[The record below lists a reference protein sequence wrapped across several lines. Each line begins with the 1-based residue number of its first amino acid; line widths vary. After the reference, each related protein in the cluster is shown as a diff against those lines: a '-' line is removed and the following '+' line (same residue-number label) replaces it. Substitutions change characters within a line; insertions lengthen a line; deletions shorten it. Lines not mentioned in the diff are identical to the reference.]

1 MDPIRS
7 IYQLG
12 SGSPVWAARQSADQI
27 LKMKKPMTL
36 RRKMLSVL
44 APILLLNVLG
54 GTIAYH
60 QFGHLQTTLQTAEL
74 HNEALQDHMAC
85 DMMHDAV
92 RSDVLAALRGASS
105 PAGKVP
111 QEVKKDFAEHI
122 EEFLVKV
129 AANKGRT
136 LNETAVKALKE
147 VEQPLTRYAAS
158 AQAILQTA
166 DEDLKAADGLVPSFH
181 GSFKELEE
189 RMEKVSETLAAETKA
204 TSDRA
209 HQSVDRFR
217 LSLGIAA
224 VTSLALLIVIPV
236 VVAKTLPVPFQVI
249 ADKLS
254 QSSQQAF
261 GSVKELTQ
269 ASRALAGNAE
279 KQAASLE
286 EASAALE
293 QISSMVKRNGES
305 ARSAAS
311 VARQAREVAEAG
323 GQAVETAGVVTR
335 RLSDSSDELRN
346 AMAGVKAASDEIS
359 KIIRNIDE
367 IAFQTNI
374 LALNAAVE
382 AARAGEAG
390 LGFAVVADEVR
401 NLAQRS
407 ATAAK
412 ETAVK
417 IAAAISQTGVGLQV
431 SARVNSDLSEMQTHF
446 GNVEKNLSSI
456 MDQAR
461 RVDEHVGQ
469 IAQASEE
476 QTTSLQQVTQAVSNI
491 DHMTQTNAAAAHE
504 TATLVDFLSGQATLL
519 EQMVLNLMQLV
530 GGQKASSSS
539 PQRSTEPDQPPGQGG
554 KPGPQALSELSEAA

>member
-1 MDPIRS
+1 
-7 IYQLG
+7 
-12 SGSPVWAARQSADQI
+12 
-27 LKMKKPMTL
+27 MKKPMTL
-36 RRKMLSVL
+36 RRKILSVL

-54 GTIAYH
+54 GTLAYE
-60 QFGHLQTTLQTAEL
+60 QFGKLRTTLQTAEL

-92 RSDVLAALRGASS
+92 RSDVLAALRGASG

-111 QEVKKDFAEHI
+111 EEVRKDFAEHI
-122 EEFLVKV
+122 EEFNGKL
-129 AANKGRT
+129 AANGKRA
-136 LNETAVKALKE
+136 LSETAAKALKE
-147 VEQPLTRYAAS
+147 VEQPLNRYAAS
-158 AQAILQTA
+158 AEAILQKA
-166 DEDLKAADGLVPSFH
+166 DEDAKAADGLVPAFYV
-181 GSFKELEE
+181 SFKELED

-204 TSDRA
+204 KSDKA
-209 HQSVDRFR
+209 HQSVDGFR

-224 VTSLALLIVIPV
+224 LASLALLIIIPV

-249 ADKLS
+249 ADELS
-254 QSSQQAF
+254 QSSQQTF
-261 GSVKELTQ
+261 VSVQELSH

-279 KQAASLE
+279 KQASSLE

-305 ARSAAS
+305 AKSAAS

-323 GQAVETAGVVTR
+323 GQAVETAAVVTR

-346 AMAGVKAASDEIS
+346 AMAGVKGASDEIS

-431 SARVNSDLSEMQTHF
+431 SERVNSDLSEMQTHF
-446 GNVEKNLSSI
+446 GNVEKNLNSI

-476 QTTSLQQVTQAVSNI
+476 QTTGLQQVTQAVSSI
-491 DHMTQTNAAAAHE
+491 DQMTQTNAAAAHQ
-504 TATLVDFLSGQATLL
+504 TATLVDSLSAQASLL
-519 EQMVLNLMQLV
+519 ERMVVNLMQLV
-530 GGQKASSSS
+530 GGDNASSA
-539 PQRSTEPDQPPGQGG
+539 PPNQSTEPEQPPGRNG
-554 KPGPQALSELSEAA
+554 KSEPQALPELSEAA